1 MAFVAEGTLKPE
13 RGCDFCLVAD
23 AVVTHSSVSAALCG
37 AADQGGHKLYRLVA
51 HLGWDSS
58 KRRVFYCCYILF
70 KSGFFSKKNALN
82 KKPF

>member
-37 AADQGGHKLYRLVA
+37 AADQGGHKLYKLVA
-51 HLGWDSS
+51 HLG
-58 KRRVFYCCYILF
+58 VGQL
-70 KSGFFSKKNALN
+70 KKESFLLLLHTL
-82 KKPF
+82 